1 MNDDER
7 IAYLAGDASKP
18 IEPGERAQID
28 KLRGVLADPAVWAEP
43 PPDLEGRI
51 VDAIATAAE
60 RPSDT
65 PREQKSGAS
74 TTPAG
79 NVVRLR
85 TRRVRYAILGAAAA
99 ALLAVGFAVGLTNQ
113 GSEPAEF
120 AASLQG
126 TDLAPNA
133 SGQATLTRTDGGW
146 KIQLQ
151 ADGLPRRDDGAYYE
165 AWLKNEAGTLVP
177 IGTFNQ
183 PDHITLWAGVAPSD
197 YPTITITRQ
206 LANGDQDS
214 TGRVVL
220 QGTIHPEQ

>member
-7 IAYLAGDASKP
+7 IAYLAGDASAP
-18 IEPGERAQID
+18 IDPDARAEID

-43 PPDLEGRI
+43 PPNLEERI
-51 VDAIATAAE
+51 VDAIAADD

-65 PREQKSGAS
+65 PEGQESGES
-74 TTPAG
+74 TTASPG

-99 ALLAVGFAVGLTNQ
+99 VLIAVGLAIGLTNQ
-113 GSEPAEF
+113 ATEPAEF

-133 SGQATLTRTDGGW
+133 SGQATLTQTDGGW
-146 KIQLQ
+146 EIQLQ
-151 ADGLPRRDDGAYYE
+151 AQGLPRRDDGAYYE
-165 AWLKNEAGTLVP
+165 AWLKNETGVLVP

-183 PDHITLWAGVAPSD
+183 PNDITLWAGVAPSD

-206 LANGDQDS
+206 HASGDQAS
-214 TGRVVL
+214 TGKVVL
-220 QGTIHPEQ
+220 QGTIHPE